1 MKDVMTDSICYP
13 SKNLAPVSSLRDY
26 GRMAILVAV
35 TFLLYSNTLTVPW
48 YYDDIVNIIEQPY
61 LRGMDQL
68 ISLLFSSRGVAKLTF
83 AMNYSLGGLSLPGFH
98 SVNICIHAGTVVV
111 FYLIL
116 KRVFRESP
124 VIPFLCAL
132 FFAVHPVQTQA
143 VTYVVQ
149 RMTCL
154 SGFFF
159 LLSLY
164 CYISYRESCTPETNP
179 PGMPSIFFWVAAFLS
194 GALALYSKENAV
206 VLPVAICLFDLY
218 FLGGISDGWR
228 RFMLRTAPFAIVPC
242 LFAVNFFLAP
252 LIKGTGVDLL
262 TNTATTIVSSHG
274 LTPWTYFVTQWGVIW
289 TYLRILLVPYGI
301 TLDYSYQVVSSLLD
315 VRNTVAGVGLAGLL
329 LLAFRLRK
337 TAPRLSFGIALFFLA
352 LVVESSF
359 IPLDP
364 LFVHRLYIPTA
375 GFVIVVMDLLMRLPR
390 RGAVLAFFSVVTA
403 IYAIVAW
410 QRNSLWNDPVSFY
423 EDNLSQ
429 APHSER
435 VRNLLA
441 EQYMLQGRDGDAKRQ
456 LIEAIRINPSFGSSI
471 VALSNIYINE
481 GRKAEAFELLENG
494 VRTNPNDHELHN
506 SLGSLYS
513 MIGRNGMAEYH
524 LRQAIALKPQ
534 YGRAYCNMG
543 VHYAGLGKWKEA
555 ESQYRIA
562 LTVSPNDPLIHYN
575 LGLVLLN
582 NGQTAEARQEFNQT
596 LKLDP
601 KNRDVL
607 YNLALVW
614 ARLGDRPSARELHSR
629 LRGISREMADKLASE
644 IKLSE

>member
-1 MKDVMTDSICYP
+1 MKDVMTDSICCQLITP
-13 SKNLAPVSSLRDY
+13 APVSLLRDY

-48 YYDDIVNIIEQPY
+48 YYDDFVNIIDQPY

-68 ISLLFSSRGVAKLTF
+68 ISLLFSSRGVAKLSF
-83 AMNYSLGGLSLPGFH
+83 AMNYILGGLSLPGFH
-98 SVNICIHAGTVVV
+98 LVNICIHAGTVVL

-124 VIPFLCAL
+124 VISFLGAL
-132 FFAVHPVQTQA
+132 LFAVHPVQTQA
-143 VTYVVQ
+143 VTYIVQ
-149 RMTCL
+149 RMTSL

-164 CYISYRESCTPETNP
+164 CYIRYRESCSPGPNP
-179 PGMPSIFFWVAAFLS
+179 PGMPSISFWALTFLS
-194 GALALYSKENAV
+194 GALALYSKENSV
-206 VLPVAICLFDLY
+206 VLPVAICLFDFY

-228 RFMLRTAPFAIVPC
+228 RLLLRACPFAIVPC

-252 LIKGTGVDLL
+252 LIKGPGIDSL

-289 TYLRILLVPYGI
+289 TYLRILLVPYDI
-301 TLDYSYQVVSSLLD
+301 TLDYSYQVVNSLTDL
-315 VRNTVAGVGLAGLL
+315 RNTVAGAGLAGLL

-352 LVVESSF
+352 LAVESSF

-375 GFVIVVMDLLMRLPR
+375 GFVIVVMDLLIRLPR
-390 RGAVLAFFSVVTA
+390 RGMVLAFFCVVTA
-403 IYAIVAW
+403 AYAIVAW
-410 QRNSLWNDPVSFY
+410 QRNSLWNDPAAFY
-423 EDNLSQ
+423 EDNLSK

-441 EQYMLQGRDGDAKRQ
+441 EQYMLQGRDGDAKRL

-471 VALSNIYINE
+471 VSLSNIYINE
-481 GRKAEAFELLENG
+481 GRKAEAFELLDNG
-494 VRTNPNDHELHN
+494 VRTNPNDHEIHN
-506 SLGSLYS
+506 ILGSLYG
-513 MIGRNGMAEYH
+513 MVGRNGMAEYH
-524 LRQAIALKPQ
+524 LRRAIALKPQ
-534 YGRAYCNMG
+534 YGRAYCSMG
-543 VHYAGLGKWKEA
+543 VLYAGLGKWKEA
-555 ESQYRIA
+555 ESQYRVA
-562 LTVSPNDPLIHYN
+562 LTMSPNDPLTHYN
-575 LGLVLLN
+575 LGVALLS
-582 NGQTAEARQEFNQT
+582 NGQNAEARQAFNQT

-601 KNRDVL
+601 KNRYVL
-607 YNLALVW
+607 YNLALVLD
-614 ARLGDRPSARELHSR
+614 RLGDRQSARELHSR